1 MVNKGSQLTAPLCF
15 NENGIYITLSI
26 YHHILPGS
34 AVFCQSAAPAIVSPE
49 PSHSSGT
56 AASVTIEPSWVAIMA
71 VFAVGICGVALLSN
85 W

>member
-1 MVNKGSQLTAPLCF
+1 MKM
-15 NENGIYITLSI
+15 ESI
-26 YHHILPGS
+26 LPYLYTTIDILPGS
-34 AVFCQSAAPAIVSPE
+34 AVFCQSAAPATVSPE